1 MHKRNWRTRTLGFLE
16 WWIFFP
22 MKLSSHCNSLCH
34 NRQRVGYFLLIINQ
48 HVNGCYTFCLFCV
61 NDLNQKLPGLTFIN
75 KLLIVISMLF
85 ALNVTYRVLISGL
98 HRVLTRYWGVVVFGG
113 FFAVLRY
120 LANFFTVL
128 RCSEPPNVPLID
140 ENTAVRRLTPFCTL
154 SFLVSGT
161 SWCIPLLRLAFN
173 LSHLSPFYLGFG
185 GYSLKR
191 SGATLSFSSVES

>member
-1 MHKRNWRTRTLGFLE
+1 MHKRNCRTRTLGFLE

-34 NRQRVGYFLLIINQ
+34 NRQRVCYFLLIINQ

-75 KLLIVISMLF
+75 KLLIVILCYLHLTWRTEYWFQGYMEFWLSIE
-85 ALNVTYRVLISGL
+85 VLWYL
-98 HRVLTRYWGVVVFGG
+98 AV

-120 LANFFTVL
+120 LANFFAVL

-140 ENTAVRRLTPFCTL
+140 ENTTVRRLTPFCTL